1 MKEKKAPSKRE
12 ELAALLLEIDKAES
26 SSAKVAKITEKIA
39 ALQARLAAMTPM
51 SQTELSMLKERAAT
65 LMKEVQ
71 SS

>member
-26 SSAKVAKITEKIA
+26 SSVKVAKIIEKIA